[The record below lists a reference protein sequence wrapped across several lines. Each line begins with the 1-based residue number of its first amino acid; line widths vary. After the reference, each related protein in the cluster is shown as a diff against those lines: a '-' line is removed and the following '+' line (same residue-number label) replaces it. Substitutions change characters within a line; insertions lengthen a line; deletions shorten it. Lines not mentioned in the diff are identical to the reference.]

1 MADDPARAS
10 GCRCP
15 VGRVGG
21 PARAS
26 PRSACEV
33 AELAADLACRGR
45 RSLEGDATAG
55 ALLAEAAT
63 RAAARLVEL
72 NLAGQPGDARV
83 GAAREHAARA
93 RAARSELRL
102 D

>member
-1 MADDPARAS
+1 M
-10 GCRCP
+10 
-15 VGRVGG
+15 
-21 PARAS
+21 
-26 PRSACEV
+26 
-33 AELAADLACRGR
+33 AELASAAARGGR

-72 NLAGQPGDARV
+72 NLAGQPHDARLR
-83 GAAREHAARA
+83 AAREHAARA
-93 RAARSELRL
+93 RAARSALGL